1 MTLRTSSATRF
12 SVVSRSSVVLT
23 TSATSSSRGST
34 LEGTSDWTAEI
45 STLAYDIKSLSIAFP
60 RTLFVGCHRLRG
72 VPGGALEPGRSH
84 FPHDG
89 DSGAGADAVRAGLDH
104 GVYFG
109 GRADPARGLHPRP
122 LTHGRT

>member
-34 LEGTSDWTAEI
+34 LEGASDWTAEI
-45 STLAYDIKSLSIAFP
+45 STLAYDIKSLSSPFP
-60 RTLFVGCHRLRG
+60 RRRFVGCHRPG
-72 VPGGALEPGRSH
+72 VVPGGTLKPGRSH

-89 DSGAGADAVRAGLDH
+89 DSCAGADAVGAGHHH
-104 GVYFG
+104 GV
-109 GRADPARGLHPRP
+109 
-122 LTHGRT
+122 